1 MAAFEIIEH
10 PADVGF
16 RATGT
21 SFANLLEN
29 SAAALLALMCEVAGI
44 EERESREIIATG
56 GDHESLLFAWLAEI
70 LAIADGEA
78 LFFRRAQ
85 VLEVNQGRVRGFA
98 YGEPVDRARH
108 RRGTAI
114 KAITYHQLAVE
125 ESAAGW
131 KATVFVDV

>member
-1 MAAFEIIEH
+1 MAVFEILEH

-16 RATGT
+16 RANGA
-21 SFANLLEN
+21 SYRELLEN
-29 SAAALLALMCEVAGI
+29 SAAALLALMCEVGGV
-44 EERESREIIATG
+44 EERESREILSTG
-56 GDHESLLFAWLAEI
+56 SDRESLLFAWLAEI
-70 LAIADGEA
+70 LAVADGEG
-78 LFFRRAQ
+78 LFFRRA
-85 VLEVNQGRVRGFA
+85 VVTDLAEGRVGGVA
-98 YGEPVDRARH
+98 HGEPIDKARH